1 LNNDI
6 ITNCFCFELE
16 EKAIEY
22 LMANEKNQKL
32 ILKVYKKILKQVE
45 KNPMQTW
52 FEININDY
60 SPKEMRLIK
69 RYFCD
74 WCGFGFSE
82 SIPHD
87 KMFKQKMSISYTSS
101 ITGVIDNT
109 SYTTTSTSYT
119 TKSEKTPIEKFYITW
134 FNEN

>member
-1 LNNDI
+1 MEQEITFFDI
-6 ITNCFCFELE
+6 EELSMKHLMT
-16 EKAIEY
+16 EK
-22 LMANEKNQKL
+22 NEKL
-32 ILKVYKKILKQVE
+32 FSKVYKKIIKQVE
-45 KNPMQTW
+45 KKPMQNW

-82 SIPHD
+82 SPPQD
-87 KMFKQKMSISYTSS
+87 KMFKQKISISYTSS
-101 ITGVIDNT
+101 VMEGVID
-109 SYTTTSTSYT
+109 STSYT
-119 TKSEKTPIEKFYITW
+119 TKLEKTPIEKFYITW